1 MSKENEN
8 VENENTDKDVTN
20 DEVSDNNEKV
30 DPDDVKESDSND
42 DVATE
47 IDNLKEQLDQ
57 AEDKYLRSEAEIN
70 NIKVRNKKERA
81 DLLKYGGQN
90 LAKAIVPVV
99 DDLERA
105 LAVEVSDENGKQLK
119 SGIELVFKHLEK
131 ALLENEVKEIE
142 AKGNEFDPNLHQAV
156 QTVAVDDDHPA
167 NTVVDVL
174 QKGYMISDRVLRPA
188 MVVVAQ

>member
-1 MSKENEN
+1 MSKEKDN
-8 VENENTDKDVTN
+8 VEKENIKNE
-20 DEVSDNNEKV
+20 DEVSNESEETNSDEINSSEEDTSK
-30 DPDDVKESDSND
+30 DDTSS
-42 DVATE
+42 E
-47 IDNLKEQLDQ
+47 IDDLKDQLDK

-70 NIKVRNKKERA
+70 NIQNRNKKERA
-81 DLLKYGGQN
+81 ELLKYGGQK
-90 LAKAIVPVV
+90 LAKDIVPIV

-131 ALLENEVKEIE
+131 ALSENEVKEID
-142 AKGNEFDPNLHQAV
+142 AKGNEFNPNLHQAV

-188 MVVVAQ
+188 MVIVAQ